1 MNTTFS
7 SQSHFDQPYQT
18 PLKHLKLK
26 GLQPKTIEAYSRTLR
41 RIGARFDHQIDSL
54 TEAQLRDY
62 FTELVA
68 SHAWSVTGCS
78 SSLCIAWGC
87 AWAKGYGCNR
97 HCPHCPHHE
106 SQPWLERQL
115 QKQVPAEYVL
125 LTFTLPAEFKGLAL
139 AHQRIIYDSL
149 IRCSWVTVRAFAQ
162 NDKQLRGTPG
172 AIAVLDTNTRQMEYH
187 PHVHLVMPA
196 AVVAR
201 EQQQ

>member
-1 MNTTFS
+1 M
-7 SQSHFDQPYQT
+7 
-18 PLKHLKLK
+18 
-26 GLQPKTIEAYSRTLR
+26 
-41 RIGARFDHQIDSL
+41 
-54 TEAQLRDY
+54 
-62 FTELVA
+62 
-68 SHAWSVTGCS
+68 
-78 SSLCIAWGC
+78 
-87 AWAKGYGCNR
+87 
-97 HCPHCPHHE
+97 
-106 SQPWLERQL
+106 ERQL

-196 AVVAR
+196 AVVAEPYPAR
-201 EQQQ
+201 SFCGGCCSMCCRKVLGGRATSVSCMPIANA